1 MEPTSRLGVVIPV
14 LNEAE
19 HLPLLLEDL
28 LGQDLEPERFVVMIL
43 DGGSVDQTEAMARE
57 ALATAPFEVLHV
69 ANTER
74 TVPYA
79 RNLALELLPPDVD
92 LLVELIG
99 HVRIPHDHL
108 RLRLTSWQ
116 KAVESHGEGLAAVG
130 VRVNG
135 PDRVASATE
144 RWIDGALRSALG
156 SGGGQFARFDR
167 LESTKVPAFAT
178 HRRTAVASIGGWDV
192 RWSTS
197 QDSDLSMRLLK
208 AGFVLLRDP
217 SLTVNMA
224 RRSTLTSH
232 WRMSVRYG
240 YWRGRLLR
248 HHPSRADPREFAPLF
263 GALLSLLLYLTA
275 PATALWPIIAYAASI
290 GTVGAI
296 ASISSRRVGGLFGVP
311 LALCM
316 LHTGFTIGLLRSL
329 IGWAPTSKDR

>member
-116 KAVESHGEGLAAVG
+116 KAVESHGEDLAAVG
-130 VRVNG
+130 VRVKG

-192 RWSTS
+192 RW
-197 QDSDLSMRLLK
+197 
-208 AGFVLLRDP
+208 
-217 SLTVNMA
+217 
-224 RRSTLTSH
+224 
-232 WRMSVRYG
+232 
-240 YWRGRLLR
+240 
-248 HHPSRADPREFAPLF
+248 
-263 GALLSLLLYLTA
+263 
-275 PATALWPIIAYAASI
+275 
-290 GTVGAI
+290 
-296 ASISSRRVGGLFGVP
+296 
-311 LALCM
+311 
-316 LHTGFTIGLLRSL
+316 
-329 IGWAPTSKDR
+329 